1 MWVSNHVEFRPTSH
15 CTAILRVFLGQCV
28 LSAVLAPPGGLE
40 GPWTLA
46 EGRALCIYDGPIHLG
61 RVLDYTNQDL
71 SSCCHEE
78 IRTPC
83 VSWTL
88 RGRIPCKIG
97 LWGPAWQGQE
107 GLLTHSWH
115 TGVWGPLSFPV
126 GWGGPWRRWFQ

>member
-61 RVLDYTNQDL
+61 RVLDSTQIKIFPPDVMKRLEPLVFLGL
-71 SSCCHEE
+71 SGAAS
-78 IRTPC
+78 P
-83 VSWTL
+83 VKLDSGVQP
-88 RGRIPCKIG
+88 GRAKRDCLPIPG
-97 LWGPAWQGQE
+97 TQG
-107 GLLTHSWH
+107 S
-115 TGVWGPLSFPV
+115 GVP
-126 GWGGPWRRWFQ
+126 